1 MIFFNNYV
9 IIIIGKLEGDLMA
22 NSDKEKK
29 TTKKK
34 VNRISN
40 KKVTE
45 DKKKTNKVVIDKKV
59 EQEQPVSFNLIE
71 VIIIMIITAVFGI
84 LIGSFVT
91 YLRDKVIVNN
101 PNKYDEFYEV
111 YNEILNNYYEKVD
124 EDELLDAGIEGMLN
138 YLNDSY
144 SEFLNKEEA
153 EALNEELEGEFVGL
167 GATIALDSNNQIY
180 VYDIMDN
187 SPASKSDLKVG
198 DIITKVDDKSVK
210 DYTPY
215 ETSLLVRGEEGTK
228 CKLTIL
234 RGDEEKEVV
243 FTRGKVV
250 IPSVTSHIMD
260 DSIGYIRVSVF
271 GKHTADEIDKAIKS
285 LKKDEI
291 NKVVI
296 DLRSNNGG
304 YLSVAEEISS
314 KFLDKGKPIYQLK
327 DGKNI
332 SVIKSN
338 NKKSYDFD
346 DVVILID
353 GGTASAAEL
362 MASSLSE
369 NNNYKLVGLKSY
381 GKGTVQ
387 VTKNLTSGSMIKYT
401 TQEWLT
407 AKGNIV
413 NKVGI
418 RPNVEVNYVE
428 GKDAQLEKA
437 VELLK

>member
-1 MIFFNNYV
+1 
-9 IIIIGKLEGDLMA
+9 MA

-29 TTKKK
+29 TTTKKK

-40 KKVTE
+40 KKVIE
-45 DKKKTNKVVIDKKV
+45 DKKKDKKVVIEKK
-59 EQEQPVSFNLIE
+59 EEKEQPVSFNLIE

-84 LIGSFVT
+84 LIGCFVT
-91 YLRDKVIVNN
+91 YLKEKVIVNN

-111 YNEILNNYYEKVD
+111 YNEIINNYYEEVD

-144 SEFLNKEEA
+144 SEFLTKEEA
-153 EALNEELEGEFVGL
+153 DALTEELEGEFVGL
-167 GATIALDSNNQIY
+167 GATIALNNDNQIY

-198 DIITKVDDKSVK
+198 DIIIKVDDKVVK

-215 ETSLLVRGEEGTK
+215 EASLLVKGKEGTK
-228 CKLTIL
+228 CKLTVL
-234 RGDEEKEVV
+234 RNGEEKEVV

-250 IPSVTSHIMD
+250 IPSVSSHIMND
-260 DSIGYIRVSVF
+260 NIGYIRVSIF
-271 GKHTADEIDKAIKS
+271 GKNTADEIDKAIKS
-285 LKKDEI
+285 LKKDNI

-304 YLSVAEEISS
+304 FLSVAEEISS

-327 DGKNI
+327 DGKDI
-332 SVIKSN
+332 SVIKSKD
-338 NKKSYDFD
+338 KKAYNFE

-362 MASSLSE
+362 MASALSE

-413 NKVGI
+413 NKIGI
-418 RPNVEVNYVE
+418 KPDVEVNYVE
-428 GKDAQLEKA
+428 GKDAPLEKA